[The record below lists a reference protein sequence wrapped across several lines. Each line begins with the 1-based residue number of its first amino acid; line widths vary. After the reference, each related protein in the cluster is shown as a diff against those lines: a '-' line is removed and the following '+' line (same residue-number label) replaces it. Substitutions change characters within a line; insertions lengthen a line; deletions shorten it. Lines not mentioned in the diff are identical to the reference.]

1 MEIDLPVHLVA
12 AHQVIFHSMH
22 AAVLDD
28 HLVLRGPHHTE
39 YALHVEVAVADTRI
53 VRITL
58 EIVHAGR
65 LYLGG
70 DHADD
75 QFVFMGLVD
84 HLRNLQRVM
93 ETPLFRYGID
103 FHVAAYDLTA
113 ELLLIRIENRH
124 ETMGKRAV
132 PEVVEQCRTEY
143 EQTVFVVPLLE
154 LPEVHNHASDDFVYT
169 EGMVES

>member
-58 EIVHAGR
+58 EIVMRSASIWEEVMLMTR
-65 LYLGG
+65 LFSWVLSISCATCCGKSPSTFFS
-70 DHADD
+70 AALSS
-75 QFVFMGLVD
+75 VLPSMI
-84 HLRNLQRVM
+84 LRVN
-93 ETPLFRYGID
+93 
-103 FHVAAYDLTA
+103 
-113 ELLLIRIENRH
+113 
-124 ETMGKRAV
+124 
-132 PEVVEQCRTEY
+132 
-143 EQTVFVVPLLE
+143 
-154 LPEVHNHASDDFVYT
+154 S
-169 EGMVES
+169 S

>member
-58 EIVHAGR
+58 EIVHAVR
-65 LYLGG
+65 IYLGG

-84 HLRNLQRVM
+84 HLCNFQR
-93 ETPLFRYGID
+93 EIDTHLFQYGIH
-103 FHVAAYDLTA
+103 FRVAEYDLTG
-113 ELLLIRIENRH
+113 ELLLIRIESRLD
-124 ETMGKRAV
+124 TSGSSAP
-132 PEVVEQCRTEY
+132 PESVERWT
-143 EQTVFVVPLLE
+143 
-154 LPEVHNHASDDFVYT
+154 
-169 EGMVES
+169 